1 MWVTSAYDQYTIQK
15 IALAGKGRG
24 WLEHMLASFEH
35 TSMCWRKRIAPTK
48 CSIRRW
54 AQRFPVNAKMSVSPR
69 SRARL
74 CQNVVVRPGETPFFS
89 VGARRPTPDQ
99 PRIPCSGAPRP
110 KRRRKQP
117 RTAHLLHTT
126 SHHTTLQQTTFRYF
140 ALQLHSDYL
149 RATLGMRDGDL
160 GTT

>member
-117 RTAHLLHTT
+117 TFCTPHYITPHYKILHPDTLHYNYT
-126 SHHTTLQQTTFRYF
+126 RTTLG
-140 ALQLHSDYL
+140 LP
-149 RATLGMRDGDL
+149 
-160 GTT
+160 